1 MEGKQMVRKNERG
14 ITLIALVISIII
26 LLILA
31 GITILAISGENGII
45 QRAVEAREETEK
57 AEKIEQNTLNSY
69 EDTINEYMG
78 IDWDR
83 VLENAEKHP
92 DQKTSTAIGVGTDG
106 RAVNMDLW
114 ECIKLEDGT
123 YALNDAITLE
133 ETGTKTA
140 GYIGDIVNGKIEGTI
155 PQYIKD
161 ESDGSFVEVTSLR
174 SLFYGISDLT
184 EAPVIPSTVTSLYET
199 FQNTGLNKMV
209 EIPNGVLDMTS
220 TFYGC
225 SNLEELKDIPDTVT
239 NLSYC
244 FAMCTS
250 ITDVNIKFG
259 KNITDMHLTFQSCS
273 NLVSINRLPKNVI
286 NLKGTFS
293 SCRSLKIAPIIP
305 DSATNLEET
314 FLYCR
319 SLLEVTNIPSKV
331 TNMKR
336 TFQYCENLE
345 NVSIVIP
352 ETVINMQWTFQYCTK
367 ISGKITMNAGLT
379 GAIIGDNPDY
389 QGCFSQCAT
398 NGAGLTITGK
408 SDILTTL
415 KELYSSNSK
424 ISFEL

>member
-1 MEGKQMVRKNERG
+1 MVRKNERG